1 MEELSLKVKQKRG
14 GMGIRAAAKEIGIS
28 PATLSRIETGKQPDL
43 RSFKLLCEWLNIDPS
58 TALGVRTKVG
68 APSSQVAPIQAPDME
83 KIAELAKKIA
93 AIEMP
98 EVTSDKAKEVLDQV
112 GRMLKVVQ
120 DHIKTALEESEVGN
134 DTN

>member
-58 TALGVRTKVG
+58 TALGLKNRLGTK
-68 APSSQVAPIQAPDME
+68 STQVAPIQAHFR
-83 KIAELAKKIA
+83 A
-93 AIEMP
+93 
-98 EVTSDKAKEVLDQV
+98 DKA
-112 GRMLKVVQ
+112 MSPS
-120 DHIKTALEESEVGN
+120 TAHHLADLIIAVNKASETGF
-134 DTN
+134 

>member
-68 APSSQVAPIQAPDME
+68 APSSQVAPIQAHFR
-83 KIAELAKKIA
+83 A
-93 AIEMP
+93 
-98 EVTSDKAKEVLDQV
+98 DKA
-112 GRMLKVVQ
+112 
-120 DHIKTALEESEVGN
+120 ISPSTAQHLANLIIAVNKASETGF
-134 DTN
+134 

>member
-58 TALGVRTKVG
+58 VALGVSAKVG
-68 APSSQVAPIQAPDME
+68 APSMQGAPIQAHFRANKAMSPSTAQHLANLI
-83 KIAELAKKIA
+83 IA
-93 AIEMP
+93 
-98 EVTSDKAKEVLDQV
+98 VNKA
-112 GRMLKVVQ
+112 
-120 DHIKTALEESEVGN
+120 SETGF
-134 DTN
+134 

>member
-58 TALGVRTKVG
+58 VALGVSAKVG
-68 APSSQVAPIQAPDME
+68 IPSTQVAAHFRTSKAMSTVTAQH
-83 KIAELAKKIA
+83 LADLI
-93 AIEMP
+93 IT
-98 EVTSDKAKEVLDQV
+98 VQKA
-112 GRMLKVVQ
+112 
-120 DHIKTALEESEVGN
+120 SETGF
-134 DTN
+134 